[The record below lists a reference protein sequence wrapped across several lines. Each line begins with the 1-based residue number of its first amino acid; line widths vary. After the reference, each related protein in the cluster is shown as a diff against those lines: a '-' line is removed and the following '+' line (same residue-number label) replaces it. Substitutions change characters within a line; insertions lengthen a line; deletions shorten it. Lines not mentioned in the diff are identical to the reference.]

1 MSFTKR
7 TWRKALSLRL
17 WVIFPSCS
25 PKRSPRTTNPMTLPA
40 RARMLPMRTT
50 TTTTFS
56 SSRKKLRCRSS
67 LSSASART
75 QTMAVSKF
83 RNVHASSLT
92 ELHAAGRLA

>member
-17 WVIFPSCS
+17 WAIFPSCS
-25 PKRSPRTTNPMTLPA
+25 PKRSPRTMNPMTLPT
-40 RARMLPMRTT
+40 RARMLSMRT

-56 SSRKKLRCRSS
+56 SSKKKLRCRSS

-75 QTMAVSKF
+75 QTMAMSKF
-83 RNVHASSLT
+83 QNVRASSLT
-92 ELHAAGRLA
+92 ELHAAGRIA